1 MQNYINS
8 HVPSVDSLGKF
19 AVNPSRNALVI
30 DVGNNRKIYVYD
42 CSVSDFSNFMKEVTG
57 NVPSRTP
64 SNNASYA
71 GPTASD
77 GYLDFSVD
85 KF

>member
-1 MQNYINS
+1 MKNYIYG
-8 HVPSVDSLGKF
+8 HEPSVTSLGKF
-19 AVNPSRNALVI
+19 AVNPLRNALVI
-30 DVGNNRKIYVYD
+30 DVGNNRKIYEYD

-57 NVPSRTP
+57 NIPSRTP

-77 GYLDFSVD
+77 GYLEFSVD
-85 KF
+85 NF

>member
-1 MQNYINS
+1 MT
-8 HVPSVDSLGKF
+8 SLGKF
-19 AVNPSRNALVI
+19 AVNPLRNALVI
-30 DVGNNRKIYVYD
+30 DVGNNRKIYKYD
-42 CSVSDFSNFMKEVTG
+42 CSVSAFSNFMKEVTG
-57 NVPSRTP
+57 NIPSRTP
-64 SNNASYA
+64 PSNASYA